1 MDPAVRTGKLDNG
14 LTYYIREN
22 QEPQDR
28 AALWL
33 VVNAGSV
40 LEDEDQQGLAHFL
53 EHMLFNGTQR
63 FPGPA
68 LVDYLESLGI
78 EFGPDLNAYTSF
90 DETVYQLQVPTDQPE
105 LLDKGLDVLVDW
117 AGAATLAPTE
127 VDAERG
133 VIVEEW
139 RLRQETASGRILEQL
154 VPMLLADSL
163 YAERL
168 PIGDMEI
175 VRTAPVETLRRFYAT
190 WYRPDN
196 MAVVAVG
203 DFDADAV
210 EAQIKEKFGVLTNPA
225 APSARPTVDVP
236 VVPGDRY
243 LVVTDPENPY
253 ATLRITHRVAPEQ
266 QTTAGDLRGALTDRL
281 IESMLQYRFDE
292 LTQQPGAPM
301 LYATGGRGELVRLAD
316 TFTVFAQTPDTQM
329 VEGLD
334 QLVTEVER
342 VRLHG
347 FTASELERAKT
358 ELLRRYELINDRRDD
373 LNNDYFVQAYVDNFL
388 RGDAFTSI
396 PDEYALAQSLLPTV
410 ALDQVN
416 DRARLLMAA
425 DDRAI
430 VLVAPE
436 REGLTAPTEATL
448 AQTVAAATSRPITP
462 YVDTIV
468 DRPLLAKVPE
478 PAAIVAERTLPGVEA
493 TEIELANGVHV
504 IMKPTDF
511 VATQV
516 YFRGTSPGGASLVA
530 DAAYPAASTAASV
543 AELSGVADF
552 GLVELQKLLTGKAVG
567 VSPLIDELEEGF
579 VGSADPK
586 DLETALQ
593 LVYLYA
599 TQPRFTADGLDELKE
614 QWRSYLTNRS
624 LSPDAAVEDALALA
638 LCGESVRCNLLPLPA
653 VEGLTLADAEALY
666 RERFADLGD
675 STFVFVGNFDPATLK
690 ELAQRYLGN
699 LPAGGRQESWTDAIP
714 DLEPITVTQEI
725 DFGQGERS
733 AINLVYRGPI
743 SVTLANEVRLSALQH
758 LLDIRLREEIRE
770 ERGGAYSPSAGANV
784 SHKPDPSYQ
793 VFVNFTTDPARV
805 DELLAAVEQ
814 LVADLRTN
822 PTSDANL
829 TKVKEQLLRSHE
841 VNLRENGYW
850 LDLLAQGVD
859 EPARLEDA
867 AAYVAAVDALT
878 VEELRAAAVEY
889 LQAEGLVQVVQ
900 NPAQKP

>member
-1 MDPAVRTGKLDNG
+1 M
-14 LTYYIREN
+14 
-22 QEPQDR
+22 
-28 AALWL
+28 
-33 VVNAGSV
+33 
-40 LEDEDQQGLAHFL
+40 
-53 EHMLFNGTQR
+53 
-63 FPGPA
+63 
-68 LVDYLESLGI
+68 
-78 EFGPDLNAYTSF
+78 
-90 DETVYQLQVPTDQPE
+90 
-105 LLDKGLDVLVDW
+105 
-117 AGAATLAPTE
+117 
-127 VDAERG
+127 
-133 VIVEEW
+133 
-139 RLRQETASGRILEQL
+139 
-154 VPMLLADSL
+154 
-163 YAERL
+163 
-168 PIGDMEI
+168 
-175 VRTAPVETLRRFYAT
+175 
-190 WYRPDN
+190 
-196 MAVVAVG
+196 VA
-203 DFDADAV
+203 
-210 EAQIKEKFGVLTNPA
+210 
-225 APSARPTVDVP
+225 
-236 VVPGDRY
+236 
-243 LVVTDPENPY
+243 
-253 ATLRITHRVAPEQ
+253 
-266 QTTAGDLRGALTDRL
+266 
-281 IESMLQYRFDE
+281 
-292 LTQQPGAPM
+292 
-301 LYATGGRGELVRLAD
+301 
-316 TFTVFAQTPDTQM
+316 
-329 VEGLD
+329 GLD

-342 VRLHG
+342 VQRHG

-358 ELLRRYELINDRRDD
+358 ELLRSYELFNDRRDD

-388 RGDAFTSI
+388 RGNAFTSI

-410 ALDQVN
+410 VLDQVN

-425 DDRAI
+425 NDRAI

-448 AQTVAAATSRPITP
+448 AQTVAAATSRTITP
-462 YVDTIV
+462 YVDTVV
-468 DRPLLAKVPE
+468 DRPLLATIPE

-552 GLVELQKLLTGKAVG
+552 GLVELQKVLTGKAVG

-638 LCGESVRCNLLPLPA
+638 LCGASVRCNLLPLPA

-666 RERFADLGD
+666 RDRFADLGD
-675 STFVFVGNFDPATLK
+675 STFVFVGNFDPTTLK

-714 DLEPITVTQEI
+714 DLAPITVTQEI

-733 AINLVYRGPI
+733 AINLVYRGPF

-770 ERGGAYSPSAGANV
+770 ERGGAYSPSAGANM
-784 SHKPDPSYQ
+784 SNEPDPSYQ
-793 VFVNFTTDPARV
+793 VFVNFTTDPAWV
-805 DELLAAVEQ
+805 DELLNAVEQ
-814 LVADLRTN
+814 LVADLRVN
-822 PTSDANL
+822 PTSDGNL

-841 VNLRENGYW
+841 VNLRENADR
-850 LDLLAQGVD
+850 LDLLEQGID
-859 EPARLEDA
+859 DSARLDDVT
-867 AAYVAAVDALT
+867 AYVAAVDALT
-878 VEELRAAAVEY
+878 VEDLHAAAVEY

-900 NPAQKP
+900 NPERQP